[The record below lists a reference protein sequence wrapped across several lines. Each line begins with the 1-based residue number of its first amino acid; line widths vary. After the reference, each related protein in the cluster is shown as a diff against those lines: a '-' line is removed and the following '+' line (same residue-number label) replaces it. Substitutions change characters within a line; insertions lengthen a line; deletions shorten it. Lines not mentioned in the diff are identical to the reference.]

1 MDVLYY
7 TDIFMRWLI
16 LTIKDI
22 FFLSFQDY
30 LAFKTEFDRRQKIFQ
45 RLEEKVLNKKAVKV
59 TPKMWAEL
67 EPKWKDIAR
76 RTRMWLWKL
85 DASLPGRLGKFGDWL
100 NQAEEMLEI
109 EPEQREDLMEMAE
122 QIVKLLNDHKVRFC
136 GIK

>member
-1 MDVLYY
+1 
-7 TDIFMRWLI
+7 
-16 LTIKDI
+16 
-22 FFLSFQDY
+22 
-30 LAFKTEFDRRQKIFQ
+30 
-45 RLEEKVLNKKAVKV
+45 LEEKVLNKKAVKV